1 MDRVFF
7 LAANS
12 GRGFFSLYDSFPPEG
27 AFLHI
32 IKGGPGTGKSGFM
45 RRIRAAAEERGLDTE
60 TVLCSGDPD
69 SLDALSIPAL
79 KQAWMD
85 GTAPHVREPSVFGVN
100 SDYVN
105 LGAFCRLPLRV
116 DDGERAVL
124 LNHAYKA
131 EYTAAYAALAD
142 ALSMRQTCPEPGED
156 PDETERIKALM
167 DSLIPVRASTGAA
180 SEKRFLSAISC
191 RGILHLDGTVNLLCK
206 QKYELRDSAGLEL
219 AARLAAERGAYA
231 IVCPEPLDPE
241 RPEAVLLPE
250 YSACFIRAENAGGQN
265 AKFTEAMDRA
275 LAKLAGAKALHDEL
289 ESLYRPYMDF
299 EALTEYTDAYID
311 RLFR

>member
-1 MDRVFF
+1 MPEFFRPYEGDKPFFFVSYSHRNTDFVLETITALRQKPFLFWYDEGIPAGSDWPKNIADHMDRCSTVLFF
-7 LAANS
+7 RS
-12 GRGFFSLYDSFPPEG
+12 QFSFGSPNCLSEI
-27 AFLHI
+27 A
-32 IKGGPGTGKSGFM
+32 TA
-45 RRIRAAAEERGLDTE
+45 RERGKKILCVPLDE
-60 TVLCSGDPD
+60 AKPVKEREKWEA
-69 SLDALSIPAL
+69 ALA
-79 KQAWMD
+79 D
-85 GTAPHVREPSVFGVN
+85 
-100 SDYVN
+100 
-105 LGAFCRLPLRV
+105 
-116 DDGERAVL
+116 
-124 LNHAYKA
+124 A
-131 EYTAAYAALAD
+131 EYLPPAVSPAALAD
-142 ALSMRQTCPEPGED
+142 ALSVRQTCPEPGED
-156 PDETERIKALM
+156 LDETERIKALM
-167 DSLIPVRASTGAA
+167 DSLIPVRASTETA

-191 RGILHLDGTVNLLCK
+191 RGILHLNGTVNLLCK

-299 EALTEYTDAYID
+299 PALTEYTEEVIG
-311 RLFR
+311 RI